1 MKPRPNILFILA
13 DDMGYGDMAHFG
25 NPHLRTPHLDQ
36 LARDGV
42 TLTQHYSA
50 SPLCAPARAA
60 LLTGRYNHR
69 TGAVDVPSNRGLDR
83 FALTE
88 STIADLFADAGY
100 ATGMIGKW
108 HNGLHD
114 MRYHPSNRGFQEF
127 LGFLN
132 GGMDYYNWSLD
143 RNGAPERS
151 DGRYLT
157 DVFSEEAA
165 GFIDRHA
172 NTPFFLYLAYNAP
185 HRPLQAPEDMIER
198 YRADGELTE
207 EVATLYAMIESMDA
221 GIGRVL
227 DAMEKNGLDENTIVV
242 FTSDNGPVLGGALD
256 RYNGPFSGG
265 KGSCLEGGIRVP
277 GLVRWPGQLPAGLQ
291 SDHLV
296 HFCDWLPTL
305 AGLAKVDL
313 PPDLDL
319 DGYDITPRLHGDAG
333 DVPDIRFWQRNRYE
347 PVTHSNAAMRD
358 GPWKLYWPQRQGAES
373 KEAADAAFYQHG
385 LKGAAHWLMDIDPTL
400 PEREI
405 GEEPEPRLFD
415 IAQDPNESVDRA
427 AEYPERVK
435 EMRSRWDQ
443 WFEEVYREWKNA
455 RTIILENEL
464 SESGKKPS
472 SSATD

>member
-1 MKPRPNILFILA
+1 MGKQTNIVFILA

-25 NPHLRTPHLDQ
+25 NPYLRTPHLDQ

-50 SPLCAPARAA
+50 SPLCAPARAS

-83 FALTE
+83 IALSET
-88 STIADLFADAGY
+88 TVADLFAGAGY
-100 ATGMIGKW
+100 ATGMVGKW

-114 MRYHPSNRGFQEF
+114 IRYHPNNRGFQEF

-143 RNGAPERS
+143 RNGSTERS

-157 DVFSEEAA
+157 DVFSEEAV
-165 GFIDRHA
+165 GFIDRH
-172 NTPFFLYLAYNAP
+172 TDEPFFLYLAYNAP
-185 HRPLQAPEDMIER
+185 HKPLQAPEEMIQR
-198 YRADGELTE
+198 YRDFGELTE
-207 EVATLYAMIESMDA
+207 EVCRLYAMIEAMDA

-227 DAMEKNGLDENTIVV
+227 DQLEEKGLADNTIVV
-242 FTSDNGPVLGGALD
+242 FASDNGPVLGGALD
-256 RYNGPFSGG
+256 RYNGPFRGA

-305 AGLAKVDL
+305 ASMAGVEVPEGLN
-313 PPDLDL
+313 L
-319 DGYDITPRLHGDAG
+319 DGYNAACRLRGEPGDIP
-333 DVPDIRFWQRNRYE
+333 DVRFWQRNRYE
-347 PVTHSNAAMRD
+347 PIAHSNAAMRD
-358 GPWKLYWPQRQGAES
+358 GGWKLYWPHRPN
-373 KEAADAAFYQHG
+373 ADAKDPADTAFYRHG
-385 LKGAAHWLMDIDPTL
+385 EKGAAHWLMDIDPTL

-405 GEEPEPRLFD
+405 GPAAEPRLFD
-415 IAQDPNESVDRA
+415 LASDPGEITDLADDFPDRVA
-427 AEYPERVK
+427 
-435 EMRSRWDQ
+435 EMRRRWERWFDEIERDWRDAWEKTVSRD
-443 WFEEVYREWKNA
+443 
-455 RTIILENEL
+455 
-464 SESGKKPS
+464 GP
-472 SSATD
+472 